1 MHTAHAGNGDIIGRM
16 VRPALE
22 IDKLGVDERL
32 DLIEEIWESLASDP
46 SQVPLPNAH
55 KAMLDERLDQIDAG
69 DDSGIPWREVLD
81 QIRNRLK

>member
-1 MHTAHAGNGDIIGRM
+1 M
-16 VRPALE
+16 VRPAFE

-32 DLIEEIWESLASDP
+32 DLIEEIWESLASEP

-55 KAMLDERLDQIDAG
+55 KAVLDERLDQIEAG
-69 DDSGIPWREVLD
+69 DDPEIPWREVLD